1 MKNITVK
8 LMSCAL
14 AASIMFSIASCAN
27 KGPSDTEGS
36 RSGKKITAD
45 TPWYETKPVDIE
57 IDLDDSREV
66 EYTYPTLAGADEK
79 YIVVLTTGYYRMP
92 TDIDWENYDYN
103 QYVIALVTVL
113 DKESG
118 KNIMNID
125 LTDNLES
132 TDYIETAS
140 YDDGTVTAV
149 YGGYDMN
156 TYETTHKEVDFDCQT
171 GEITGTR
178 SYAGGDGS
186 IEHTFNVGDYKI
198 ETMMDWANQE
208 ASYILYV
215 HDPDGNKKTVE
226 IREKGKNFYDITVIL
241 PLEADKALVPVSTD
255 GGFVYFELDLKTGN
269 LTQKD
274 EKEYEWLDLTG
285 IYEPYI
291 SNDGM
296 IYFTASTGIKKIDI
310 KKKTTEEIFNY
321 SWCGLNRNRLTNLSI
336 AEMNDDSFI
345 LCGQDYSYQAY
356 ADETESRFVMYE
368 FNKAAKNPHAG
379 KTILEL
385 YSAYGYTEDK
395 ISEAIL
401 RFNETN
407 GKYFIEVTDRYSSV
421 NENIWNADMESE
433 DDYQRLSL
441 DADSKMSNQLAMD
454 IMNGNGPDILM
465 NVSDYGQLNNSAYL
479 ADLSPY
485 VSNLG
490 PDRYFTNVI
499 DAARVDGKLYNLPV
513 CFMIDGIQTDP
524 KYAGASGV
532 GFTTD
537 EYEIF
542 LTETLNGN
550 DIITSGQAYYFA
562 TLFTM
567 MSDKFIVDGKAD
579 FSGPE
584 FAQLADFVKDN
595 VRANARSW
603 DELNEENIAY
613 DVTYAVGATVKADS
627 AYDQPAIASYCYGL
641 TTYFMQLVE
650 LNGGTAILGYPS
662 TDGRG
667 PAVEP
672 YVSVAV
678 SARSC
683 DVDACGEFVK
693 MLMSD
698 EIQMDLA
705 MNDNFVISRDAFRA
719 GAERAVEYYNGS
731 GGDNMFGYDYNTGE
745 AVSNRY
751 KFSEKNIADIETII
765 LSCSNMHSP
774 DADIN
779 LILVEEMPAYFTGQK
794 SLSDVI
800 SIAQE
805 RVQKVLNERG

>member
-1 MKNITVK
+1 
-8 LMSCAL
+8 
-14 AASIMFSIASCAN
+14 
-27 KGPSDTEGS
+27 
-36 RSGKKITAD
+36 
-45 TPWYETKPVDIE
+45 
-57 IDLDDSREV
+57 
-66 EYTYPTLAGADEK
+66 
-79 YIVVLTTGYYRMP
+79 
-92 TDIDWENYDYN
+92 
-103 QYVIALVTVL
+103 
-113 DKESG
+113 
-118 KNIMNID
+118 
-125 LTDNLES
+125 
-132 TDYIETAS
+132 
-140 YDDGTVTAV
+140 
-149 YGGYDMN
+149 
-156 TYETTHKEVDFDCQT
+156 
-171 GEITGTR
+171 
-178 SYAGGDGS
+178 
-186 IEHTFNVGDYKI
+186 
-198 ETMMDWANQE
+198 
-208 ASYILYV
+208 
-215 HDPDGNKKTVE
+215 
-226 IREKGKNFYDITVIL
+226 
-241 PLEADKALVPVSTD
+241 
-255 GGFVYFELDLKTGN
+255 
-269 LTQKD
+269 
-274 EKEYEWLDLTG
+274 
-285 IYEPYI
+285 
-291 SNDGM
+291 
-296 IYFTASTGIKKIDI
+296 
-310 KKKTTEEIFNY
+310 
-321 SWCGLNRNRLTNLSI
+321 
-336 AEMNDDSFI
+336 
-345 LCGQDYSYQAY
+345 
-356 ADETESRFVMYE
+356 
-368 FNKAAKNPHAG
+368 
-379 KTILEL
+379 
-385 YSAYGYTEDK
+385 
-395 ISEAIL
+395 
-401 RFNETN
+401 
-407 GKYFIEVTDRYSSV
+407 
-421 NENIWNADMESE
+421 
-433 DDYQRLSL
+433 
-441 DADSKMSNQLAMD
+441 
-454 IMNGNGPDILM
+454 
-465 NVSDYGQLNNSAYL
+465 
-479 ADLSPY
+479 
-485 VSNLG
+485 
-490 PDRYFTNVI
+490 
-499 DAARVDGKLYNLPV
+499 
-513 CFMIDGIQTDP
+513 
-524 KYAGASGV
+524 
-532 GFTTD
+532 
-537 EYEIF
+537 
-542 LTETLNGN
+542 
-550 DIITSGQAYYFA
+550 
-562 TLFTM
+562 M

-683 DVDACGEFVK
+683 DADACGEFVK